1 MAKQFVG
8 KATSYTA
15 EGADARFIDNDEQ
28 TQALNTLRNEV
39 PGLADARIEARIEAY
54 KQEANAKFALNTAL
68 DSLLKAVD
76 AAATYAPKS
85 ALEGLLKAAD
95 AAATYASKGELQA
108 AKDVLDKGLKDN
120 ADADARRWS
129 VISANKTNVEKLQAS
144 MTAVETRV
152 KALEDK
158 PAAPGGQ
165 GGGVQAGDT
174 GWVDI
179 AQGQVGAGQYQ
190 YRVVG
195 ATMFFRKKGD
205 EWRALPKPAT
215 TVTHIATLP
224 QTYGKLERAN
234 VQVVKK
240 GDPKQGNGDVWTS
253 DGSMIEVWPNW
264 TVKYTCMDLQGTYAM
279 DLLKTTVEKPLLT
292 PAQPGGAGGVTEETL
307 NQKIYELK
315 TNLEAKITA
324 ATSMIASTRA
334 VMSGV
339 NDKVNIL
346 ETTVGE
352 HTTRITALENKPG
365 GGAATGATVLVLGPT
380 EAVPVGTK
388 PGTVIVRRSN

>member
-8 KATSYTA
+8 KATSYTVDGA
-15 EGADARFIDNDEQ
+15 EARFIDNDEQ

-39 PGLADARIEARIEAY
+39 PDLANARIEARIEAY
-54 KQEANAKFALNTAL
+54 KQEVNAKFALKTAL
-68 DSLLKAVD
+68 D
-76 AAATYAPKS
+76 
-85 ALEGLLKAAD
+85 GLLKAAD
-95 AAATYASKGELQA
+95 AAATYAPKAALEGLLKATDAAATYASKGDLAA
-108 AKDVLDKGLKDN
+108 AKEALEKGLKDN
-120 ADADARRWS
+120 TDADARRWS
-129 VISANKTNVEKLQAS
+129 VISANKTDVADLK
-144 MTAVETRV
+144 TRV

-179 AQGQVGAGQYQ
+179 ATGQVGAGQYQ

-215 TVTHIATLP
+215 TVTHVATLP
-224 QTYGKLERAN
+224 QTYGKLERASSL
-234 VQVVKK
+234 VVKK
-240 GDPKQGNGDVWTS
+240 GDPKQGKGDEWTS
-253 DGSMIEVWPNW
+253 DGSMIEIWPNW

-292 PAQPGGAGGVTEETL
+292 PAQPGGGVTEE
-307 NQKIYELK
+307 KINELK
-315 TNLEAKITA
+315 TSLEAKITA
-324 ATSMIASTRA
+324 ATSEIASTRA
-334 VMSGV
+334 IMSGV
-339 NDKVNIL
+339 RDKVTTL

-352 HTTRITALENKPG
+352 HTSKIAALEAKPG
-365 GGAATGATVLVLGPT
+365 GGSGATVLVLGPT
-380 EAVPVGTK
+380 ENLPAGTK

>member
-8 KATSYTA
+8 KATSYTVDGA
-15 EGADARFIDNDEQ
+15 EARFIDNDEQ

-39 PGLADARIEARIEAY
+39 PDLANARIEARIEAY
-54 KQEANAKFALNTAL
+54 KQEVNAKYALKSAL
-68 DSLLKAVD
+68 DGLLRATD
-76 AAATYAPKS
+76 AAATYAPKA
-85 ALEGLLKAAD
+85 ALEGLLKASD
-95 AAATYASKGELQA
+95 AAAAYA
-108 AKDVLDKGLKDN
+108 AKGDLAAAKEALEKGLKDN

-129 VISANKTNVEKLQAS
+129 VISANKTDVADLK
-144 MTAVETRV
+144 TRV

-215 TVTHIATLP
+215 TVTHVATLP
-224 QTYGKLERAN
+224 QTYGKLERASTL
-234 VQVVKK
+234 VVKK
-240 GDPKQGNGDVWTS
+240 GDPAQGKGDEWTS
-253 DGSMIEVWPNW
+253 DGSMIEIWPNW

-292 PAQPGGAGGVTEETL
+292 PAQPGGAGGVTEEKL
-307 NQKIYELK
+307 NQKINELK
-315 TNLEAKITA
+315 TTLEAKITA
-324 ATSMIASTRA
+324 ATSEIASTKAMMGSVR
-334 VMSGV
+334 
-339 NDKVNIL
+339 DKVTTL
-346 ETTVGE
+346 EITVGE
-352 HTTRITALENKPG
+352 HTSKIEALENKPG
-365 GGAATGATVLVLGPT
+365 GGGTTGATVLVLGPT
-380 EAVPVGTK
+380 ENLPAGTK

>member
-39 PGLADARIEARIEAY
+39 PGLANARIEARIEAY
-54 KQEANAKFALNTAL
+54 KQEVNARFALKSTL
-68 DSLLKAVD
+68 DGLLKAAD

-85 ALEGLLKAAD
+85 ALEGLLKASD
-95 AAATYASKGELQA
+95 AAATYAAKGDLAA
-108 AKDVLDKGLKDN
+108 AKEALEKGLKEN
-120 ADADARRWS
+120 TDADARRWS
-129 VISANKTNVEKLQAS
+129 VISANKTDVADLK
-144 MTAVETRV
+144 TRV

-158 PAAPGGQ
+158 PATPGGQ
-165 GGGVQAGDT
+165 GGGVQVGDT

-195 ATMFFRKKGD
+195 ATMFFRKAGD
-205 EWRALPKPAT
+205 EWRALPKPT
-215 TVTHIATLP
+215 KTVTHVATLP
-224 QTYGKLERAN
+224 QTYGKLERASAL
-234 VQVVKK
+234 VVKK
-240 GDPKQGNGDVWTS
+240 GDPALGKQDEWTS
-253 DGSMIEVWPNW
+253 DGSMIEIWPNW
-264 TVKYTCMDLQGTYAM
+264 TVKYTCMDLQGIYAM
-279 DLLKTTVEKPLLT
+279 DLLMTSVEKPLLT

-315 TNLEAKITA
+315 TGLEARLTA
-324 ATSMIASTRA
+324 AMSEIASTRA
-334 VMSGV
+334 RMSGV
-339 NDKVNIL
+339 KDKVTAL
-346 ETTVGE
+346 ETTVGD

-365 GGAATGATVLVLGPT
+365 GGAAAGATVLVLGPT
-380 EAVPVGTK
+380 EAVPAGTK
-388 PGTVIVRRSN
+388 SGTVIVRRSN

>member
-54 KQEANAKFALNTAL
+54 KQEVNARFAL
-68 DSLLKAVD
+68 
-76 AAATYAPKS
+76 KS
-85 ALEGLLKAAD
+85 ALDGLLKAAD
-95 AAATYASKGELQA
+95 AAATYAPKASLEGLLKASDAAATYA
-108 AKDVLDKGLKDN
+108 AKGDLAAAKEALEKGLKDN

-129 VISANKTNVEKLQAS
+129 VISANKTDVSDLK
-144 MTAVETRV
+144 TRV

-158 PAAPGGQ
+158 PATPGGQ

-205 EWRALPKPAT
+205 EWRALPKPAGMN
-215 TVTHIATLP
+215 THIATLP
-224 QTYGKLERAN
+224 QTYGKLERAT

-240 GDPKQGNGDVWTS
+240 DGDNWTS
-253 DGSMIEVWPNW
+253 DGSMIEIWPNW
-264 TVKYTCMDLQGTYAM
+264 TVKYTCMDLQGVYAM
-279 DLLKTTVEKPLLT
+279 DLLMTSVEKPLLT
-292 PAQPGGAGGVTEETL
+292 PAQPGGGVTEETL
-307 NQKIYELK
+307 NQKINELK
-315 TNLEAKITA
+315 TGLEAKISA
-324 ATSMIASTRA
+324 ATSEIASTKA
-334 VMSGV
+334 LMGV
-339 NDKVNIL
+339 VRGKVTTL
-346 ETTVGE
+346 ETTVGD

-380 EAVPVGTK
+380 EAVPAGTK

>member
-8 KATSYTA
+8 KATSYTVDGA
-15 EGADARFIDNDEQ
+15 EARFIDNDEQ

-39 PGLADARIEARIEAY
+39 PDLANARIEARIEAY
-54 KQEANAKFALNTAL
+54 KQEVNARFALKSAL
-68 DSLLKAVD
+68 DGLLKAAD
-76 AAATYAPKS
+76 AAAAYAPKA

-95 AAATYASKGELQA
+95 AAATYASKGDLAA
-108 AKDVLDKGLKDN
+108 AKEALEKGLKDN
-120 ADADARRWS
+120 TDADARRWN
-129 VISANKTNVEKLQAS
+129 VISANKTDVADLKA
-144 MTAVETRV
+144 RV

-195 ATMFFRKKGD
+195 AMMFFRKKGD

-215 TVTHIATLP
+215 TVTHVATLP
-224 QTYGKLERAN
+224 QTYGKLERASTL
-234 VQVVKK
+234 VVKK
-240 GDPKQGNGDVWTS
+240 GDPKQGKGDEWIS
-253 DGSMIEVWPNW
+253 DGSMIEIWPNW
-264 TVKYTCMDLQGTYAM
+264 TVKYTCLDLQGTYAM
-279 DLLKTTVEKPLLT
+279 DLLKTSVEKPLLT
-292 PAQPGGAGGVTEETL
+292 PAQPGGGVTEEKL
-307 NQKIYELK
+307 NELK
-315 TNLEAKITA
+315 TSLEAKIAA
-324 ATSMIASTRA
+324 ATSEIASTKA
-334 VMSGV
+334 VMTGV
-339 NDKVNIL
+339 RDKVTTL

-352 HTTRITALENKPG
+352 HTSKIAALENKPG
-365 GGAATGATVLVLGPT
+365 GGGTTGATVLVLGPT
-380 EAVPVGTK
+380 ENLPAGTK

>member
-54 KQEANAKFALNTAL
+54 KQEVNAKFALKSAL
-68 DSLLKAVD
+68 DGLMKAAD
-76 AAATYAPKS
+76 AAATYAPKA

-95 AAATYASKGELQA
+95 AAATYASKGDLTA
-108 AKDVLDKGLKDN
+108 AKEALEKGLKDN
-120 ADADARRWS
+120 TDADARRWS
-129 VISANKTNVEKLQAS
+129 IISANKTDVADLK
-144 MTAVETRV
+144 TRV

-158 PAAPGGQ
+158 PATPGGQ
-165 GGGVQAGDT
+165 GGGVQVGDT

-195 ATMFFRKKGD
+195 ATMFFRKSGD

-215 TVTHIATLP
+215 TVTHVATLP
-224 QTYGKLERAN
+224 QTYGKLERASTL
-234 VQVVKK
+234 VVKK
-240 GDPKQGNGDVWTS
+240 GDPKQGKGDEWTS
-253 DGSMIEVWPNW
+253 DGSMIEIWPNW
-264 TVKYTCMDLQGTYAM
+264 TVKYTCMDLQGIYAM

-292 PAQPGGAGGVTEETL
+292 PAQPGGGVTEEKL
-307 NQKIYELK
+307 NELK
-315 TNLEAKITA
+315 TSLEAKISA
-324 ATSMIASTRA
+324 ATSEIASTKAAMTWVR
-334 VMSGV
+334 
-339 NDKVNIL
+339 DKVTTL

-352 HTTRITALENKPG
+352 HTSKIATLENKPG
-365 GGAATGATVLVLGPT
+365 GGATGATVLVLGPT
-380 EAVPVGTK
+380 ENLPAGTK

>member
-39 PGLADARIEARIEAY
+39 PSLADARIEARIEAY
-54 KQEANAKFALNTAL
+54 KQEVNAKFALKGAL
-68 DSLLKAVD
+68 DGLLKATD
-76 AAATYAPKS
+76 AAATYAPKA
-85 ALEGLLKAAD
+85 ALEGLLKATD
-95 AAATYASKGELQA
+95 AAATYASKGDLAA
-108 AKDVLDKGLKDN
+108 AKEALENGLKDN
-120 ADADARRWS
+120 TDADARRWS
-129 VISANKTNVEKLQAS
+129 VINTNKTDVADLK
-144 MTAVETRV
+144 TRV

-205 EWRALPKPAT
+205 EWRPLPKPAAT
-215 TVTHIATLP
+215 NTHIATLP
-224 QTYGKLERAN
+224 QTYGKLERAS
-234 VQVVKK
+234 VLVVKK
-240 GDPKQGNGDVWTS
+240 DGDNWTS
-253 DGSMIEVWPNW
+253 DGSMVEVWPNW
-264 TVKYTCMDLQGTYAM
+264 AVKYTCKDLQGVYAM
-279 DLLKTTVEKPLLT
+279 DLLKTSVEKPLLT
-292 PAQPGGAGGVTEETL
+292 PAQPGGGVTEEKL
-307 NQKIYELK
+307 NGLK
-315 TNLEAKITA
+315 TSLEAKISA
-324 ATSMIASTRA
+324 ASSEIASTKA
-334 VMSGV
+334 MMGGV
-339 NDKVNIL
+339 RDKVTTL
-346 ETTVGE
+346 ETSVKTNADK
-352 HTTRITALENKPG
+352 ITALENKPG
-365 GGAATGATVLVLGPT
+365 GGAGTGATVLVLGPT
-380 EAVPVGTK
+380 ENLPAGTK

>member
-8 KATSYTA
+8 KATSYTVDGA
-15 EGADARFIDNDEQ
+15 EARFIDNDEQ

-54 KQEANAKFALNTAL
+54 KQEVNAKFALKSAL
-68 DSLLKAVD
+68 DGLLKAAD
-76 AAATYAPKS
+76 AAATYAPKA

-95 AAATYASKGELQA
+95 AAATYASKGDLAA
-108 AKDVLDKGLKDN
+108 AKEALEKGLKEN
-120 ADADARRWS
+120 TDADARRWS
-129 VISANKTNVEKLQAS
+129 VISANKTDVADLK
-144 MTAVETRV
+144 TRV

-195 ATMFFRKKGD
+195 AMMFFRKKGD

-215 TVTHIATLP
+215 TVTHVATLP
-224 QTYGKLERAN
+224 QTYGKLERASTL
-234 VQVVKK
+234 VVKR
-240 GDPKQGNGDVWTS
+240 GDPKQGKGDEWTS
-253 DGSMIEVWPNW
+253 DGSMIEIWPNW

-292 PAQPGGAGGVTEETL
+292 PAQPGGGVTEEKL
-307 NQKIYELK
+307 NELK
-315 TNLEAKITA
+315 TNLEAKLNA
-324 ATSMIASTRA
+324 VTSEIASTKA

-339 NDKVNIL
+339 RDKVTTL

-352 HTTRITALENKPG
+352 HTSKIAALENKPG
-365 GGAATGATVLVLGPT
+365 GGAGAGATVLVLGPT
-380 EAVPVGTK
+380 ENLPAGTK

>member
-28 TQALNTLRNEV
+28 TQALNALRNEV
-39 PGLADARIEARIEAY
+39 PDLANARIEARIEAY
-54 KQEANAKFALNTAL
+54 KQEVNAKFALKSAL
-68 DSLLKAVD
+68 DGLLKAAD
-76 AAATYAPKS
+76 AAATYAPKA

-95 AAATYASKGELQA
+95 AAATYASKGDLAA
-108 AKDVLDKGLKDN
+108 AKEALEKGLKDN
-120 ADADARRWS
+120 TDADARRWS
-129 VISANKTNVEKLQAS
+129 IISANKTDVADLK
-144 MTAVETRV
+144 TRV

-215 TVTHIATLP
+215 TVTHVATLP
-224 QTYGKLERAN
+224 QTYGKLERASTL
-234 VQVVKK
+234 VVKK
-240 GDPKQGNGDVWTS
+240 GDPKLGKGDEWTS
-253 DGSMIEVWPNW
+253 DGSMIEIWPNW

-292 PAQPGGAGGVTEETL
+292 PAQPGGGVTEEKL
-307 NQKIYELK
+307 NELK
-315 TNLEAKITA
+315 SSLEAKITA
-324 ATSMIASTRA
+324 TTSELASTRA
-334 VMSGV
+334 RMSGV
-339 NDKVNIL
+339 RDKVTTL

-352 HTTRITALENKPG
+352 HTSKITALENKPG
-365 GGAATGATVLVLGPT
+365 GGATVLVLGPT
-380 EAVPVGTK
+380 ENLPAGTK

>member
-39 PGLADARIEARIEAY
+39 PDLANARIEARIEAY
-54 KQEANAKFALNTAL
+54 KQEVNAKFALKNAL
-68 DSLLKAVD
+68 D
-76 AAATYAPKS
+76 
-85 ALEGLLKAAD
+85 GLLKAAD
-95 AAATYASKGELQA
+95 AAATYAPKAALEGLLKATDAAAAYVSKGDLAA
-108 AKDVLDKGLKDN
+108 AKEALEKGLKDN

-129 VISANKTNVEKLQAS
+129 VISANKTDVADLK
-144 MTAVETRV
+144 TRV

-195 ATMFFRKKGD
+195 ATMFFRKNGD

-224 QTYGKLERAN
+224 QTYGKLERASTL
-234 VQVVKK
+234 VVKK
-240 GDPKQGNGDVWTS
+240 GDPKQGKGDEWTS

-292 PAQPGGAGGVTEETL
+292 PAQPGGGVTEEKL
-307 NQKIYELK
+307 NELK
-315 TNLEAKITA
+315 TSLEMKITA
-324 ATSMIASTRA
+324 ATSEIASTKAR
-334 VMSGV
+334 MSEV
-339 NDKVNIL
+339 KDKVTIL

-352 HTTRITALENKPG
+352 HTSKITALENKPG
-365 GGAATGATVLVLGPT
+365 GGAGTGATVLVLGPT
-380 EAVPVGTK
+380 ENLPAGTK

>member
-39 PGLADARIEARIEAY
+39 PDLADARIEARIEAY
-54 KQEANAKFALNTAL
+54 KQEVNAKFALKSAL
-68 DSLLKAVD
+68 DGLLKAVD
-76 AAATYAPKS
+76 AAATYAPKT
-85 ALEGLLKAAD
+85 ALEGLLKASD
-95 AAATYASKGELQA
+95 AATTYAAKGDLAA
-108 AKDVLDKGLKDN
+108 AKEALEKGLKDN

-129 VISANKTNVEKLQAS
+129 VISANKTDVADLK
-144 MTAVETRV
+144 TRV

-205 EWRALPKPAT
+205 EWRALPKPA
-215 TVTHIATLP
+215 VMNTHIATLP
-224 QTYGKLERAN
+224 QTYGKLERASAL
-234 VQVVKK
+234 VVKK
-240 GDPKQGNGDVWTS
+240 DGDNWTS

-264 TVKYTCMDLQGTYAM
+264 TVKYTCKDLQGVYAM
-279 DLLKTTVEKPLLT
+279 DLLITSVEKPLLT
-292 PAQPGGAGGVTEETL
+292 PAQPGGGVTEETL
-307 NQKIYELK
+307 NQKLNELK
-315 TNLEAKITA
+315 TGLEAKITA
-324 ATSMIASTRA
+324 AMSETASTKAR
-334 VMSGV
+334 MSEV
-339 NDKVNIL
+339 RDKVTTL
-346 ETTVGE
+346 ETTVGD

>member
-54 KQEANAKFALNTAL
+54 KQEVNAKFALKSAL
-68 DSLLKAVD
+68 DGLLKATD
-76 AAATYAPKS
+76 AAATYAPKA

-95 AAATYASKGELQA
+95 AAATYASKGDLAA
-108 AKDVLDKGLKDN
+108 AKEALEKGLKDN
-120 ADADARRWS
+120 TDADARRWS
-129 VISANKTNVEKLQAS
+129 VISANKTDVTDLK
-144 MTAVETRV
+144 TRV

-215 TVTHIATLP
+215 TVTHVATLP
-224 QTYGKLERAN
+224 QTYGKLERASAL
-234 VQVVKK
+234 VVKK
-240 GDPKQGNGDVWTS
+240 GDPKQGKGDEWTS
-253 DGSMIEVWPNW
+253 DGSMVEIWPNW
-264 TVKYTCMDLQGTYAM
+264 TVKYTCLDLQGTYAM

-292 PAQPGGAGGVTEETL
+292 PAQPGGGVTEEKL
-307 NQKIYELK
+307 NELK
-315 TNLEAKITA
+315 TSLEMKIS
-324 ATSMIASTRA
+324 ATTSEIASTKA
-334 VMSGV
+334 SMTGV
-339 NDKVNIL
+339 RDKVTTL
-346 ETTVGE
+346 ETSVKTNADK
-352 HTTRITALENKPG
+352 IAALENKPG
-365 GGAATGATVLVLGPT
+365 GGAGTGATVLVLGPT
-380 EAVPVGTK
+380 ENLPAGTK

>member
-8 KATSYTA
+8 KATSYTVDGA
-15 EGADARFIDNDEQ
+15 EARFIDNDEQ

-54 KQEANAKFALNTAL
+54 KQEVNAKFALKSAL
-68 DSLLKAVD
+68 DGLLKVTD
-76 AAATYAPKS
+76 AAAAYAPKA

-95 AAATYASKGELQA
+95 AAAMYASKGDLAA
-108 AKDVLDKGLKDN
+108 AKEALEKGLKDN

-129 VISANKTNVEKLQAS
+129 VISSNKTDVADLK
-144 MTAVETRV
+144 TRV

-179 AQGQVGAGQYQ
+179 ARGQVGAGQYQ

-195 ATMFFRKKGD
+195 ATMFFRKQGD
-205 EWRALPKPAT
+205 EWRALPKPAAMN
-215 TVTHIATLP
+215 THIATLP
-224 QTYGKLERAN
+224 QTYGKLERAS
-234 VQVVKK
+234 VLVVKK
-240 GDPKQGNGDVWTS
+240 DGDNWTS
-253 DGSMIEVWPNW
+253 DGSMIEIWPNW
-264 TVKYTCMDLQGTYAM
+264 TVKYTCKDLQGVYAM
-279 DLLKTTVEKPLLT
+279 DLLMTSVEKPLLT
-292 PAQPGGAGGVTEETL
+292 PAQPGGGVTEEKL
-307 NQKIYELK
+307 NELK

-324 ATSMIASTRA
+324 ATSEIASTKTRFTE
-334 VMSGV
+334 VR
-339 NDKVNIL
+339 DKVTTL
-346 ETTVGE
+346 ESTVK
-352 HTTRITALENKPG
+352 TNADKITALENKPG
-365 GGAATGATVLVLGPT
+365 GGATGATVLVLGPT
-380 EAVPVGTK
+380 ENLPAGTK

>member
-54 KQEANAKFALNTAL
+54 KQEVNAKFAL
-68 DSLLKAVD
+68 
-76 AAATYAPKS
+76 KS
-85 ALEGLLKAAD
+85 ALDGLLKAAD
-95 AAATYASKGELQA
+95 AAAAYAPKAALEGLLKATDAAATYASKGDLAA
-108 AKDVLDKGLKDN
+108 AKEALEKGLNDN
-120 ADADARRWS
+120 TNADARRWS
-129 VISANKTNVEKLQAS
+129 VISANKTDVADLK
-144 MTAVETRV
+144 TRV

-205 EWRALPKPAT
+205 EWRALPKPAAMN
-215 TVTHIATLP
+215 THIATLP
-224 QTYGKLERAN
+224 QTYGKLERAS
-234 VQVVKK
+234 VLVVKK
-240 GDPKQGNGDVWTS
+240 DGDNWIS

-264 TVKYTCMDLQGTYAM
+264 TVKYTCKDLQGVYAM
-279 DLLKTTVEKPLLT
+279 DLLMTSVEKPLLT
-292 PAQPGGAGGVTEETL
+292 PAQPGGGVTEEKL
-307 NQKIYELK
+307 NELK
-315 TNLEAKITA
+315 TSLEAKIA
-324 ATSMIASTRA
+324 ATTSEIASTKA
-334 VMSGV
+334 LMSGV
-339 NDKVNIL
+339 RDKVTTL

-352 HTTRITALENKPG
+352 HTSKIAALENKPG
-365 GGAATGATVLVLGPT
+365 GGAGTGATVLVLGPT
-380 EAVPVGTK
+380 ENLPAGTK

>member
-8 KATSYTA
+8 KATSYTVDGA
-15 EGADARFIDNDEQ
+15 EARFIDNDEQ

-54 KQEANAKFALNTAL
+54 KQEVNARFALKSAL
-68 DSLLKAVD
+68 DGLLKATD
-76 AAATYAPKS
+76 AAAAYAPKA

-108 AKDVLDKGLKDN
+108 AKDALDKGLKDN
-120 ADADARRWS
+120 ADADSRRWS
-129 VISANKTNVEKLQAS
+129 VISTNKTDVADLK
-144 MTAVETRV
+144 TRV

-205 EWRALPKPAT
+205 EWRALPKPAAMN
-215 TVTHIATLP
+215 THIATLP

-234 VQVVKK
+234 VLVVKK
-240 GDPKQGNGDVWTS
+240 DGDNWTS

-264 TVKYTCMDLQGTYAM
+264 TVKYTCKDLQGVYAM
-279 DLLKTTVEKPLLT
+279 DLLMTSVEKPLLT
-292 PAQPGGAGGVTEETL
+292 PAQPGGGITEETL
-307 NQKIYELK
+307 NQKINELK
-315 TNLEAKITA
+315 TGLETKISA
-324 ATSMIASTRA
+324 ATSEIASTKA
-334 VMSGV
+334 MMGGV
-339 NDKVNIL
+339 KDKVTTI

-365 GGAATGATVLVLGPT
+365 GGGTSTPLLVLGPT
-380 EAVPVGTK
+380 EAVPAGTK

>member
-8 KATSYTA
+8 KATSYTT

-39 PGLADARIEARIEAY
+39 PDLANARIEARIEAY
-54 KQEANAKFALNTAL
+54 KQEVNAKFAL
-68 DSLLKAVD
+68 
-76 AAATYAPKS
+76 KS
-85 ALEGLLKAAD
+85 ALDGLLKAAD
-95 AAATYASKGELQA
+95 AAATYAPKAALEGLLKATDAAAAYASKGDLAA
-108 AKDVLDKGLKDN
+108 AKEALEKGLKDN
-120 ADADARRWS
+120 TDADSRRWS
-129 VISANKTNVEKLQAS
+129 VISANKTDVADLK
-144 MTAVETRV
+144 TRV

-179 AQGQVGAGQYQ
+179 AAGQVGAGQYQ

-195 ATMFFRKKGD
+195 ATMFLRRAGD

-215 TVTHIATLP
+215 TVTHVATLP
-224 QTYGKLERAN
+224 QTYGKLERASTL
-234 VQVVKK
+234 VVKK
-240 GDPKQGNGDVWTS
+240 GDPKQGKGDEWTS
-253 DGSMIEVWPNW
+253 DGSMIELWPNW
-264 TVKYTCMDLQGTYAM
+264 TVKYTCMDLQGVYAM

-292 PAQPGGAGGVTEETL
+292 PAQPGGGVTEEKL
-307 NQKIYELK
+307 NELK
-315 TNLEAKITA
+315 TSLEAKITA
-324 ATSMIASTRA
+324 ATSEIASTKA
-334 VMSGV
+334 IMSSV
-339 NDKVNIL
+339 RDKVTTL

-352 HTTRITALENKPG
+352 HTAKITALENKPG
-365 GGAATGATVLVLGPT
+365 DGGATGATVLVLGPT
-380 EAVPVGTK
+380 EAVPAGTK

>member
-8 KATSYTA
+8 KATSYTVDGA
-15 EGADARFIDNDEQ
+15 EARFIDNDEQ

-39 PGLADARIEARIEAY
+39 PDLANARIEARIEAY
-54 KQEANAKFALNTAL
+54 KQEVNAKFALKSAL
-68 DSLLKAVD
+68 DS
-76 AAATYAPKS
+76 
-85 ALEGLLKAAD
+85 LLKAAD
-95 AAATYASKGELQA
+95 AAATYAPKAALEGLLKATDAAATYASKGDLAA
-108 AKDVLDKGLKDN
+108 AKEALEKGLKDN
-120 ADADARRWS
+120 TDADSRRWS
-129 VISANKTNVEKLQAS
+129 VISANKTDVADLK
-144 MTAVETRV
+144 TRV

-205 EWRALPKPAT
+205 EWRPLPKPAT
-215 TVTHIATLP
+215 TVTHVATLP
-224 QTYGKLERAN
+224 QTYGKLERASTL
-234 VQVVKK
+234 VVKK
-240 GDPKQGNGDVWTS
+240 GDPKQGKGDEWTS
-253 DGSMIEVWPNW
+253 DGSMIELWPNW
-264 TVKYTCMDLQGTYAM
+264 TVKYTCMDLQGTYSM

-292 PAQPGGAGGVTEETL
+292 PAQPGGGVTEE
-307 NQKIYELK
+307 KINELK
-315 TNLEAKITA
+315 TSLEAKLNA
-324 ATSMIASTRA
+324 VTSEIASTKA
-334 VMSGV
+334 MMIGV
-339 NDKVNIL
+339 RDKVTTL

-352 HTTRITALENKPG
+352 HTSKITALEKKPG
-365 GGAATGATVLVLGPT
+365 GGAGTGATVLVLGPT
-380 EAVPVGTK
+380 ENLPAGTK

>member
-8 KATSYTA
+8 KATSYTVDGA
-15 EGADARFIDNDEQ
+15 EARFIDNDEQ

-39 PGLADARIEARIEAY
+39 PDLANARIEARIEAY
-54 KQEANAKFALNTAL
+54 KQEVNAKFALKSAL
-68 DSLLKAVD
+68 DGLLKAAD
-76 AAATYAPKS
+76 AAAAYAPKS

-95 AAATYASKGELQA
+95 AAATYASKGDLAA
-108 AKDVLDKGLKDN
+108 AKEALEKGLKDN
-120 ADADARRWS
+120 TDADARRWS
-129 VISANKTNVEKLQAS
+129 VISANKTDVADLK
-144 MTAVETRV
+144 TRV

-215 TVTHIATLP
+215 TVTHVATLP
-224 QTYGKLERAN
+224 QTYGKLERASTL
-234 VQVVKK
+234 VVKK
-240 GDPKQGNGDVWTS
+240 GDHKQGHGDEWTS
-253 DGSMIEVWPNW
+253 DGSMIEIWPNW

-292 PAQPGGAGGVTEETL
+292 PAQPGGGVTEEKL
-307 NQKIYELK
+307 NELK
-315 TNLEAKITA
+315 TSLEAKLTA
-324 ATSMIASTRA
+324 ATSELASTRA
-334 VMSGV
+334 MMSGV
-339 NDKVNIL
+339 KDKVTTL
-346 ETTVGE
+346 ETKV
-352 HTTRITALENKPG
+352 TALENKPG
-365 GGAATGATVLVLGPT
+365 GGGATGATVLVLGPT
-380 EAVPVGTK
+380 ENLPAGTK

>member
-39 PGLADARIEARIEAY
+39 PDLANARIEARIEAY
-54 KQEANAKFALNTAL
+54 KQEVNAKFALKSAL
-68 DSLLKAVD
+68 DGLLKAAD
-76 AAATYAPKS
+76 AAAAYAPKA

-95 AAATYASKGELQA
+95 AAATYASKGDLAA
-108 AKDVLDKGLKDN
+108 AKEALEKGLKDN
-120 ADADARRWS
+120 TDADTRRWS
-129 VISANKTNVEKLQAS
+129 VISANKTDVADLK
-144 MTAVETRV
+144 TRV

-215 TVTHIATLP
+215 TVTHVATLP
-224 QTYGKLERAN
+224 QTYGKLERAGTL
-234 VQVVKK
+234 VVKK
-240 GDPKQGNGDVWTS
+240 GDPKQGKGDEWTS
-253 DGSMIEVWPNW
+253 DGSMIEIWPNW
-264 TVKYTCMDLQGTYAM
+264 TVKYTCMDLQGSYAM

-292 PAQPGGAGGVTEETL
+292 PAQPGGGVTEEKL
-307 NQKIYELK
+307 NELK
-315 TNLEAKITA
+315 TGLEAKITA
-324 ATSMIASTRA
+324 ATSEIASTKT
-334 VMSGV
+334 VMTRV
-339 NDKVNIL
+339 RDKVTAL

-352 HTTRITALENKPG
+352 HTSKIAALEAKPG
-365 GGAATGATVLVLGPT
+365 GGAGTGATVLVLGPT
-380 EAVPVGTK
+380 ENLPAGTK

>member
-39 PGLADARIEARIEAY
+39 PDLANARIEARIEAY
-54 KQEANAKFALNTAL
+54 KQEVNAKYALKTAL
-68 DSLLKAVD
+68 DGLLKAAD
-76 AAATYAPKS
+76 AATTYAPKA
-85 ALEGLLKAAD
+85 ALEGLLKATD
-95 AAATYASKGELQA
+95 AAATYASKGDLAA
-108 AKDVLDKGLKDN
+108 AKEALEKGLKDN
-120 ADADARRWS
+120 TEADARRWS
-129 VISANKTNVEKLQAS
+129 VISANKTDVADLK
-144 MTAVETRV
+144 TRV

-165 GGGVQAGDT
+165 GGGVQVGDT

-215 TVTHIATLP
+215 TVTHVATLP
-224 QTYGKLERAN
+224 QTYGKLERASTL
-234 VQVVKK
+234 VVKK
-240 GDPKQGNGDVWTS
+240 GDPKQGKGDEWTS
-253 DGSMIEVWPNW
+253 DGSMIEIWPNW
-264 TVKYTCMDLQGTYAM
+264 TVKYTCMDPQGTYAM

-292 PAQPGGAGGVTEETL
+292 PAQPGGGVTEEKL
-307 NQKIYELK
+307 NELK
-315 TNLEAKITA
+315 TSLEGKLNA
-324 ATSMIASTRA
+324 ATSEIASTRA
-334 VMSGV
+334 IMTSVR
-339 NDKVNIL
+339 DKVTIL
-346 ETTVGE
+346 ETAVGE
-352 HTTRITALENKPG
+352 HTSKIAALENKPG
-365 GGAATGATVLVLGPT
+365 GGAGTGATVLVLGPT
-380 EAVPVGTK
+380 ENLPAGTK

>member
-39 PGLADARIEARIEAY
+39 PDLANARIEARIEAY
-54 KQEANAKFALNTAL
+54 KQEVNAKFALKSAL
-68 DSLLKAVD
+68 EGLLKAAD

-85 ALEGLLKAAD
+85 ALEGLLKASD
-95 AAATYASKGELQA
+95 AAATYAAKGDLTA
-108 AKDVLDKGLKDN
+108 AKEALEKGLRDN

-129 VISANKTNVEKLQAS
+129 VISANKTDVADLK
-144 MTAVETRV
+144 TRV

-205 EWRALPKPAT
+205 EWRALPKPAAMN
-215 TVTHIATLP
+215 THIATLP
-224 QTYGKLERAN
+224 QTYGKLERAS
-234 VQVVKK
+234 VLVVKK
-240 GDPKQGNGDVWTS
+240 DGDNWTS
-253 DGSMIEVWPNW
+253 DGSMIEIWPNW
-264 TVKYTCMDLQGTYAM
+264 TVKYTCKDLQGVYAM
-279 DLLKTTVEKPLLT
+279 DLLMTSVEKPLLT
-292 PAQPGGAGGVTEETL
+292 PAQPGGGVTEETL
-307 NQKIYELK
+307 NQKIDELK
-315 TNLEAKITA
+315 TGLEAKISA
-324 ATSMIASTRA
+324 ATTEIVSTKVR
-334 VMSGV
+334 MSGV
-339 NDKVNIL
+339 KDKVTTL
-346 ETTVGE
+346 ETTVRD

-365 GGAATGATVLVLGPT
+365 GGVATGATVLVLGPT
-380 EAVPVGTK
+380 EVVPAGTK

>member
-8 KATSYTA
+8 KATSYTVDGA
-15 EGADARFIDNDEQ
+15 EARFIDNDEQ

-39 PGLADARIEARIEAY
+39 PDLANARIEARIEAY
-54 KQEANAKFALNTAL
+54 KQEVNAKFALKSAL
-68 DSLLKAVD
+68 DGLLKATD
-76 AAATYAPKS
+76 AAATYAPKA

-95 AAATYASKGELQA
+95 AAATYASKGDLAA
-108 AKDVLDKGLKDN
+108 AKEALEKGLKDN
-120 ADADARRWS
+120 TDADSRRWS
-129 VISANKTNVEKLQAS
+129 VISANKTDVADLK
-144 MTAVETRV
+144 TRV

-215 TVTHIATLP
+215 TVTHVATLP
-224 QTYGKLERAN
+224 QTYGKLERASAL
-234 VQVVKK
+234 VVKK
-240 GDPKQGNGDVWTS
+240 GDPKQGKGDEWTS
-253 DGSMIEVWPNW
+253 DGSMIEIWPNW

-292 PAQPGGAGGVTEETL
+292 PAQPGGGVTEEKL
-307 NQKIYELK
+307 NELK
-315 TNLEAKITA
+315 TSLGAKITA
-324 ATSMIASTRA
+324 ATSEIASTKA
-334 VMSGV
+334 MMSSV
-339 NDKVNIL
+339 RDKVTTL
-346 ETTVGE
+346 ETSVKTNADK
-352 HTTRITALENKPG
+352 ISALENKPG
-365 GGAATGATVLVLGPT
+365 TGATVLVLGPT
-380 EAVPVGTK
+380 ENLPVGTK

>member
-54 KQEANAKFALNTAL
+54 KQEVNAKFALKSAL
-68 DSLLKAVD
+68 DGLLKATD
-76 AAATYAPKS
+76 AAATYAPKA
-85 ALEGLLKAAD
+85 ALEGLLKATD
-95 AAATYASKGELQA
+95 AAATYASKGDLAA
-108 AKDVLDKGLKDN
+108 AKEALEKGLKDN
-120 ADADARRWS
+120 TDADSRRWS
-129 VISANKTNVEKLQAS
+129 VISANKTDVADLK
-144 MTAVETRV
+144 TRV

-165 GGGVQAGDT
+165 GGGVQVGDT

-215 TVTHIATLP
+215 TVTHVATLP
-224 QTYGKLERAN
+224 QTYGKLERASTP
-234 VQVVKK
+234 VVKK
-240 GDPKQGNGDVWTS
+240 GDPKQGKGDEWTS
-253 DGSMIEVWPNW
+253 DGSMIEIWPNW
-264 TVKYTCMDLQGTYAM
+264 TVKYTCLDLQSTYAM

-292 PAQPGGAGGVTEETL
+292 PAQPGGGVTEEKL
-307 NQKIYELK
+307 NELK
-315 TNLEAKITA
+315 TSLEAKITA
-324 ATSMIASTRA
+324 ATSELASTRA
-334 VMSGV
+334 IMTGV
-339 NDKVNIL
+339 RDKVTTL

-352 HTTRITALENKPG
+352 HTNKIAALENKPG
-365 GGAATGATVLVLGPT
+365 GGAGTGATVLVLGPT
-380 EAVPVGTK
+380 ENLPAGTK